1 MPLLQQGNPELCCHF
16 DHTIG
21 RSQDSIALLSIMSD
35 LLRSIFSLKNF
46 KSTRE
51 NVSAL

>member
-16 DHTIG
+16 DHTIE

-35 LLRSIFSLKNF
+35 LPRTMFSLKIF
-46 KSTRE
+46 KSARE